1 MTGVNDPLKT
11 IRRQCRCIADAVRWA
26 CVLEATAPKVGNVHP
41 SKSFADL
48 CYADFVLAGEHAA
61 DAFAT
66 HPGCF
71 SRAVELAA
79 SRIAESI
86 GTNVNL
92 GILLLLGPLVQS
104 EDNQPSVRADCE
116 AWINAIAKT
125 IQRLTPEDA
134 ARLYSAINLAQPG
147 GMGEVESMDLRR
159 ETPEDF
165 LQAMQAAIDRDRI
178 ARNYCEGFR
187 DLFENVVPVVRAS
200 VNRSGCLMSGI
211 AEAHLE
217 LLSLSTD
224 TLIAR
229 KFGDDVARDVQ
240 RRAGEALGDRDRIA
254 ALDEFL
260 RGGDR
265 ETNQRLNPGTTA
277 DLIAAALYVL
287 IRQQ

>member
-1 MTGVNDPLKT
+1 MNDPLEP
-11 IRRQCRCIADAVRWA
+11 IRCQCRSIADAVRWA

-41 SKSFADL
+41 SKSFSDL
-48 CYADFVLAGEHAA
+48 CYADFVLAGGHAA

-104 EDNQPSVRADCE
+104 EDEQPSVRADSE
-116 AWINAIAKT
+116 AWISAVAES
-125 IQRLTPEDA
+125 IQRLASDDA
-134 ARLYSAINLAQPG
+134 ARLYSAINIAQPG

-159 ETPEDF
+159 ETPESF
-165 LQAMQAAIDRDRI
+165 LQAMQAAKERDRI

-187 DLFENVVPVVRAS
+187 DLFENVVPIVRAS
-200 VNRSGCLMSGI
+200 VNRSGCLLSGI
-211 AEAHLE
+211 AKAHLE
-217 LLSLSTD
+217 LLSLNKD

-229 KFGDDVARDVQ
+229 KFGDEVAHDVQ

-254 ALDEFL
+254 TFDEFL
-260 RGGDR
+260 RGEGG

-287 IRQQ
+287 LRQK